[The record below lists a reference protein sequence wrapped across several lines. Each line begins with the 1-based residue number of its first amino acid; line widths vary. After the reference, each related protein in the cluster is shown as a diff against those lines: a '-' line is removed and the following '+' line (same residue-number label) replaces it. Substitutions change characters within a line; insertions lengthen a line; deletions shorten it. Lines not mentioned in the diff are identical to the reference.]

1 MPAVEEPEPSEQ
13 EARSLEAGE
22 ASDGTQ
28 RRIVRTVEEP
38 AVLRRQVRL
47 GRFLAI
53 GAIAGIL
60 AALALT
66 FAVPERPGFVPANP
80 DLHFSQ
86 TQVFGFLLVFLV
98 PIGLGLGGVAGLL
111 VGRLGARPQ
120 RVTLARTEVRF
131 AEEDDAE
138 ERGEDERPGP
148 DGPA

>member
-13 EARSLEAGE
+13 EARPLEAGQAPE
-22 ASDGTQ
+22 GTQ
-28 RRIVRTVEEP
+28 RRIVRTVEEG

-53 GAIAGIL
+53 GAITGIL

-111 VGRLGARPQ
+111 AGRLGARPQ
-120 RVTLARTEVRF
+120 RVTLARTEVRLS
-131 AEEDDAE
+131 
-138 ERGEDERPGP
+138 GEDEEQARDSEA
-148 DGPA
+148 DGSS